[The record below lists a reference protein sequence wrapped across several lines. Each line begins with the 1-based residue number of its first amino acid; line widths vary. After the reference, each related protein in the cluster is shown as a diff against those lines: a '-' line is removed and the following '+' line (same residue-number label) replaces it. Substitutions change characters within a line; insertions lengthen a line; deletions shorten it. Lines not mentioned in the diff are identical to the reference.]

1 MPTNEEY
8 CFLSVDNNSI
18 LLVLLIMIFLL
29 ILWASYNV
37 DVIVGAVGF
46 AGAFVIIIENNL
58 YYTAL
63 TSAVILHG

>member
-37 DVIVGAVGF
+37 DVIVGAVSF
-46 AGAFVIIIENNL
+46 AGALVIIIENNL

>member
-1 MPTNEEY
+1 
-8 CFLSVDNNSI
+8 
-18 LLVLLIMIFLL
+18 MIFLL

-37 DVIVGAVGF
+37 DVIVGAVSF
-46 AGAFVIIIENNL
+46 AGALVIIIENNL